1 MFRFT
6 IRDVLWLTALAAV
19 LVAWWLDR
27 RQLAVDYT
35 DYHRLKVEEE
45 ATNRRIHQFLDQ
57 VNQFAAPEPDAK
69 AEPVPGDEG
78 YRFPPTYPLH
88 YGPSASP

>member
-1 MFRFT
+1 VTFCGSRP
-6 IRDVLWLTALAAV
+6 LAAV

-35 DYHRLKVEEE
+35 DYNRLKAEEV
-45 ATNRRIHQFLDQ
+45 ATNRRIHKFLDQ
-57 VNQFAAPEPDAK
+57 VNQFAAPESDAK
-69 AEPVPGDEG
+69 VEPVPGDED

-88 YGPSASP
+88 YGPSAPP